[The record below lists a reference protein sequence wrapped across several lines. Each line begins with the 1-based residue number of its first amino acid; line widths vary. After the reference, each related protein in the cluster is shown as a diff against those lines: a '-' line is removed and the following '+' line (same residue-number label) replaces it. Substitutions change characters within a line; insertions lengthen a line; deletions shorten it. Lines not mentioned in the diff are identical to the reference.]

1 MYGSRAYKPNSVHR
15 IAPAGR
21 SFLWATHCCGAQ
33 ATYPE
38 VKRAEPARAQAN
50 LRLPPY
56 LVLLRVGFA
65 LPAASLRQ
73 RCALTAPFHPYPGVA
88 TRAVCFLWHFPSTGI
103 EPGLPDVI
111 RHTALRSSD
120 FPLPPLDAARATV
133 RSGCQLVHYIRS
145 GLHLRTLAPLLLDF
159 NRVLD
164 LPLMNIAEAIRIALQ
179 SLWANKLRSV
189 LTLLGVVIGVAA
201 VIAVVTFVNGINGYV
216 AEKIFNLGA
225 DVFIISKVTPVIT
238 DVDQLLEGQK
248 RKDLTMEDYHAVLE
262 ACRHC
267 VMLGAST
274 FNPNGHVKYN
284 EQSVSD
290 SWIRGLTPGMA
301 QILDLDLAS
310 GRMLNDNDENNRS
323 NVTVIGT
330 DIADNLFPGTD
341 PLNKEIRVEGQI
353 YRIVGIG
360 KKQGKTLGQSR
371 DNYVAIPITTY
382 LKQFGAHTSIRISGK
397 ANGVGTQ
404 LESAIDEARAILRA
418 RRHDLPGRPDSFAAE
433 TNASF
438 LSIWANLSGT
448 FFIAMIAIA
457 AISLVVG
464 GIVIMNIMLVSVT
477 ERTRE
482 IGIRKAM
489 GARRQDVMMQFLI
502 ESGTMALV
510 GGLLGV
516 LFGITVAKGITAIIG
531 MPSAIKLWAVAAGLI
546 VSASVGVFFG
556 VYPARRAARLDPIA
570 ALRFEM

>member
-1 MYGSRAYKPNSVHR
+1 
-15 IAPAGR
+15 
-21 SFLWATHCCGAQ
+21 
-33 ATYPE
+33 
-38 VKRAEPARAQAN
+38 
-50 LRLPPY
+50 
-56 LVLLRVGFA
+56 
-65 LPAASLRQ
+65 
-73 RCALTAPFHPYPGVA
+73 
-88 TRAVCFLWHFPSTGI
+88 
-103 EPGLPDVI
+103 
-111 RHTALRSSD
+111 
-120 FPLPPLDAARATV
+120 
-133 RSGCQLVHYIRS
+133 
-145 GLHLRTLAPLLLDF
+145 
-159 NRVLD
+159 
-164 LPLMNIAEAIRIALQ
+164 MNVAEAIRIALQ

-290 SWIRGLTPGMA
+290 SWIRGLTPTMA
-301 QILDLDLAS
+301 PILDLDLAS

-457 AISLVVG
+457 AISLIVG

-556 VYPARRAARLDPIA
+556 VYPARRAARLDPIV